1 LDKKPSDKV
10 YITIW
15 DLPTNIN
22 RRELEYICRRF
33 KNAQIIRIKRSKYKA
48 LAIVQ
53 IEESKREDIPM
64 GHTS

>member
-1 LDKKPSDKV
+1 MKTKENFGNKS

-22 RRELEYICRRF
+22 KREIEYICRRF
-33 KNAQIIRIKRSKYKA
+33 KEAHIVEIKKSKYKA

-53 IEESKREDIPM
+53 IGSTDRRNIP
-64 GHTS
+64 